1 MPDAEEFHE
10 ALPNDLNP
18 SAADSIVIA
27 DVERHGA
34 ILRA

>member
-18 SAADSIVIA
+18 SAVDSIVIA
-27 DVERHGA
+27 DVEHQGA

>member
-10 ALPNDLNP
+10 ALPNDLNS

-27 DVERHGA
+27 DVEH
-34 ILRA
+34 